1 MRYRNLI
8 KIMSLTDRISIENY
22 RHLVREGKNGENTVA
37 IRTDAFNTALSDI
50 TVNGEKVTDHREIVK
65 TVKFC
70 DINSDGRST
79 AEGTIENISIS

>member
-8 KIMSLTDRISIENY
+8 KIMSLTDRTSIENY

-37 IRTDAFNTALSDI
+37 IRTDAFNTALKDI
-50 TVNGEKVTDHREIVK
+50 TANGEKVTDHREIVK
-65 TVKFC
+65 TIKLRG
-70 DINSDGRST
+70 INSDGRST

>member
-22 RHLVREGKNGENTVA
+22 RHLVREGKNGEDAVA
-37 IRTDAFNTALSDI
+37 VRTDAFNTAPRDI
-50 TVNGEKVTDHREIVK
+50 TVNGAKVTGRREKVK

>member
-1 MRYRNLI
+1 
-8 KIMSLTDRISIENY
+8 
-22 RHLVREGKNGENTVA
+22 VA
-37 IRTDAFNTALSDI
+37 IRTYAFNTALSDI